1 MLSPAFV
8 LLDLAIVLAL
18 GVLGMLGAWL
28 LRRHSTLSV
37 KNLYVVAVL
46 VGSALAVSVAARAWS
61 AVLVLAPLGAP
72 ALARRGIGASL
83 APGGSRRRRGAAPAR
98 ALTAMGVAA
107 GAGQTSRGSGDTSH
121 LRARSFTGG
130 RGLMTSSMCR

>member
-61 AVLVLAPLGAP
+61 AVLILAPLGAP
-72 ALARRGIGASL
+72 ALAGAASGRRWRLADLGAGEELRQHELSRRWVWQP
-83 APGGSRRRRGAAPAR
+83 APGR
-98 ALTAMGVAA
+98 V
-107 GAGQTSRGSGDTSH
+107 RGSGDTSH

>member
-46 VGSALAVSVAARAWS
+46 VGVALAVSVAARAWS

-72 ALARRGIGASL
+72 ALSGAASGRRWRLADLGAGEELRQHELSRRWVWQPAPGR
-83 APGGSRRRRGAAPAR
+83 APGGAAIHRLSGRDHSPA
-98 ALTAMGVAA
+98 AVA
-107 GAGQTSRGSGDTSH
+107 
-121 LRARSFTGG
+121 
-130 RGLMTSSMCR
+130 